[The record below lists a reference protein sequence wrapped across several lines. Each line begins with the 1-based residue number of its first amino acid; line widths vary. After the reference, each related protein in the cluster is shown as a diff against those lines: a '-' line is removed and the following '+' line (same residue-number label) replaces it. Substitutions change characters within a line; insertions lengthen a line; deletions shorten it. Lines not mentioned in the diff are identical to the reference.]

1 MEKENIVE
9 QNLVEENAE
18 QTLENSIQEE
28 SKQENAELQN
38 DAGAKAKS
46 TAGIWRKI
54 TSIAL
59 LVLASIIMIGVV
71 LMSTVKKD
79 FNYGFN
85 APQLVTLHT
94 ESTSNINNGATLTK
108 GTDVYNKFMTLYND
122 SFKTTLFGAMFQGK
136 LGAGVTAK
144 EGYKSLSSLSGTY
157 VEFFYTEAQSIKIA
171 GKQYDATIV
180 SNTNYISIII
190 EVKNTTS
197 FDEISAYFKYR
208 DTGTN
213 NYSYIRFVSY
223 ASQANLYDFVEN
235 GEL

>member
-1 MEKENIVE
+1 M
-9 QNLVEENAE
+9 
-18 QTLENSIQEE
+18 
-28 SKQENAELQN
+28 QN
-38 DAGAKAKS
+38 DAGASAKS

-59 LVLASIIMIGVV
+59 LVLASVIMIGVV

-85 APQLVTLHT
+85 APQLITLHT
-94 ESTSNINNGATLTK
+94 SSTSNINNGATLTK
-108 GTDVYNKFMTLYND
+108 DTETYNKFMALYND
-122 SFKTTLFGAMFQGK
+122 SFKTTLLGAMFQGR

-144 EGYKSLSSLSGTY
+144 EGYKSLSSLTGTY
-157 VEFFYTEAQSIKIA
+157 AELFFNESQQLKLN
-171 GKQYDATIV
+171 GKKYDAKIV
-180 SNTNYISIII
+180 TNTDYISVVVEI
-190 EVKNTTS
+190 KNTSSLGETV
-197 FDEISAYFKYR
+197 AYIKYR